1 MNFKNYR
8 ILVTGGKGFLGKTI
22 IKKLKEKNY
31 KKIYSFKKEKY
42 NLTFQNEAKK
52 LFNLVKPEI
61 VINAAALVGGINF
74 SRQFPGKVFME
85 NMKIQINT
93 LDFSSIYK
101 VKKLINIGSACIYSD
116 ENRTPFNEG
125 DFDKKKM
132 HSSVL
137 YYGFSKL
144 TQINGS
150 RALERQFG
158 LRSINL
164 QPANLY
170 GSTDKFDAEN
180 SHVISAMV
188 KKFSLAQKKK
198 AKKVTFYGSGNTIRE
213 FIHVDDCAE
222 GVVRA
227 LERYNLSS
235 PMNIGT
241 GKGTKIKDLAK
252 TISKLVDFK
261 GKIFWD
267 RSVEDGAKIKLLDNK
282 KMIKK
287 LKWSPKITL
296 NNGLKKLMVDL
307 KKRNYFNV

>member
-1 MNFKNYR
+1 MKFKNYR
-8 ILVTGGKGFLGKTI
+8 ILVTGGEGFLGKAI
-22 IKKLKEKNY
+22 IKKLKEKKY

-42 NLTFQNEAKK
+42 NLTSQNETKN
-52 LFNLVKPEI
+52 LFNLIKPEI

-74 SRQFPGKVFME
+74 SRKFPGRVFME

-116 ENRTPFNEG
+116 ENKTPFNEE

-144 TQINGS
+144 TQIYGS
-150 RALERQFG
+150 RALENEFG
-158 LRSINL
+158 LRSINI

-180 SHVISAMV
+180 SHVVSAMV

-198 AKKVTFYGSGNTIRE
+198 IKKVTFYGTGNTIRE

-227 LERYNLSS
+227 LEKYNLSS
-235 PMNIGT
+235 PINIGT

-252 TISKLVDFK
+252 IISKLIDYK

-267 RSVEDGAKIKLLDNK
+267 RSVEDGAKIKVLDNK

-287 LKWSPKITL
+287 LKWSPKTSL
-296 NNGLKKLMVDL
+296 NNGLKKLIMDL
-307 KKRNYFNV
+307 KKKNYFNV